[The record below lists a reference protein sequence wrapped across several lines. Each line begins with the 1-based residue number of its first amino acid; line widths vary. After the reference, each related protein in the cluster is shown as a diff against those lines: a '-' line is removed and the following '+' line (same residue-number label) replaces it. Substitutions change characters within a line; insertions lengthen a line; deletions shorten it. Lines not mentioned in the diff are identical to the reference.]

1 MNKLLT
7 ILFLLI
13 FTVSFSQEN
22 DSIKKKDTIKK
33 DLKVGLVLSG
43 GGAKGFAHVGVLK
56 VLEETGVR
64 VDYIGGTSMGAI
76 VGAMYASGYNAK
88 EIDSLIRTFDFD
100 KIMQDQIPRKSKPF
114 YEKQNGEKY
123 AITLPVER
131 GKVGLPKALS
141 KGQNVLNLTSELLQH
156 VDTIRDFNK
165 LPIPFFCIATNL
177 ETGKQ
182 ELLNS
187 GFLPRAVQASG
198 AFPTLLEPI
207 EIDGKLLAD
216 GGIVNNFPI
225 DEVLEMGAD
234 IIIGIDLKND
244 FDTKDELNSA
254 LKILNQIIG
263 FQMYKDY
270 GDKIKKTDVYLH
282 PNIDQYEVTSFDKLE
297 EIVKVGE
304 DAARLKFDEL
314 VKIAAQQI
322 GKREPILRKE
332 NPQEIKIKSIEIK
345 GNKDY
350 TRTYIKEKM
359 KIANGEAITF
369 SDFVEGINNLSAT
382 GNFTS
387 VQYEIEEEKDGS
399 IIRLKLKQN
408 DISTYVNFSVH
419 YDNLYKTGVLG
430 NITSK
435 HVLNKNDVFSLDL
448 ILGDNLRYN
457 LDYFIDNGSNWSFGL
472 KSRFNTFDFDTSLHT
487 NGFNVSQL
495 NLKYID
501 FTNQLYFQTVL
512 NRKFALGIGAEHKR
526 ISASTK
532 TLITTT
538 NQEKTYFDRSDYFNA
553 ISYLK
558 FDTYD
563 KKYFQKEGTFVDID
577 FRWYLFSSDYNDN
590 FNSFSQLK
598 GKFGYAHTF
607 FNKLTAHIT
616 SEAGITIGDNNNF
629 ILDYHLGGYGENYIN
644 SFIPFQGY
652 EFAGLSNSTFL
663 KSALTLRYEF
673 IKKHYL
679 MTTLNVARADSNLFN
694 GGDIFENTKTG
705 YGIGYGF
712 DSFLG
717 PVELNYTHSPDTK
730 ESFWYFNLG
739 YWF

>member
-7 ILFLLI
+7 ILLLFI
-13 FTVSFSQEN
+13 GFVAFSQEK
-22 DSIKKKDTIKK
+22 DSIKKNDSIKK

-43 GGAKGFAHVGVLK
+43 GGAKGFAHVGILK
-56 VLEETGVR
+56 VLEEAGVR

-114 YEKQNGEKY
+114 YEKQHGEKY
-123 AITLPVER
+123 AITLPVKK
-131 GKVGLPKALS
+131 GKVGLPIALS
-141 KGQNVLNLTSELLQH
+141 KGQNVLNLMSELLQH

-165 LPIPFFCIATNL
+165 LSIPFFCIATNL

-182 ELLNS
+182 EILNS

-198 AFPTLLEPI
+198 AFPTLLEPV

-234 IIIGIDLKND
+234 IIIGIDLKNEF
-244 FDTKDELNSA
+244 FDKEELNSA
-254 LKILNQIIG
+254 LKILDQIIG
-263 FQMYKDY
+263 FQMYGHHDE
-270 GDKIKKTDVYLH
+270 KIKKADIYLH
-282 PNIDQYEVTSFDKLE
+282 PNIDDYDVISFDKLE

-304 DAARLKFDEL
+304 DAARLKFDEF
-314 VKIAAQQI
+314 VEIAAQQTK
-322 GKREPILRKE
+322 KRRSIEKKV
-332 NPQEIKIKSIEIK
+332 NPKEIKIKAIYID
-345 GNKDY
+345 GNRDY
-350 TRTYIKEKM
+350 TRTYVKGKM
-359 KIANGEAITF
+359 KISNGETITYLRF
-369 SDFVEGINNLSAT
+369 LEGINNLSAT

-387 VQYEIEEEKDGS
+387 VQYEIEEEEDGS

-408 DISTYVNFSVH
+408 DISTYVKFSVH
-419 YDNLYKTGVLG
+419 YDDLYKTGVLG

-435 HVLNKNDVFSLDL
+435 HVFSKNDVRSLDL

-472 KSRFNTFDFDTSLHT
+472 KSRFNTFDFDTTLHT
-487 NGFNVSQL
+487 EGLNVNQL

-526 ISASTK
+526 INASTK
-532 TLITTT
+532 TLITNT
-538 NQEKTYFDRSDYFNA
+538 NDEKTYFDKSDYFNA

-563 KKYFQKEGTFVDID
+563 KKYFQKEGAFVAID
-577 FRWYLFSSDYNDN
+577 FRWFLFSSDYNDD

-598 GKFGYAHTF
+598 GKIGFAHTF

-629 ILDYHLGGYGENYIN
+629 VLDYHLGGYGENYIN

-652 EFAGLSNSTFL
+652 EFAGLSSSSFL

-673 IKKHYL
+673 AEKHYL
-679 MTTLNVARADSNLFN
+679 MSTLNVARTDSDLFN
-694 GGDIFENTKTG
+694 KGNIFENTKTG
-705 YGIGYGF
+705 YGIGYGY

-717 PVELNYTHSPDTK
+717 PIELNYTHSPDTK
-730 ESFWYFNLG
+730 ESYWYFNLG

>member
-1 MNKLLT
+1 MNKLLA
-7 ILFLLI
+7 ILLFFI
-13 FTVSFSQEN
+13 TVVAFSQE
-22 DSIKKKDTIKK
+22 KDTIEENKPIQK

-56 VLEETGVR
+56 VLEEAGVR

-76 VGAMYASGYNAK
+76 VGAMYASGYNAT

-123 AITLPVER
+123 GITLPVEK

-141 KGQNVLNLTSELLQH
+141 KGQNVLNLTTELLQH

-198 AFPTLLEPI
+198 AFPTLLEPV

-225 DEVLEMGAD
+225 DEVLAMGAD

-244 FDTKDELNSA
+244 YDSKEELNSA

-263 FQMYKDY
+263 FQMY
-270 GDKIKKTDVYLH
+270 GNHEEKIKRTDVYLH
-282 PNIDQYEVTSFDKLE
+282 PNINEYDVVSFDKLE
-297 EIVKVGE
+297 EIVEIGE
-304 DAARLKFDEL
+304 DAARLKYDEF

-322 GKREPILRKE
+322 KKRKSIQRKE
-332 NPQEIKIKSIEIK
+332 NPQEIKIKKIEID

-350 TRTYIKEKM
+350 TRTYVKGKM
-359 KIANGEAITF
+359 KISNGETITHANL
-369 SDFVEGINNLSAT
+369 VEGINNLSAT

-387 VQYEIEEEKDGS
+387 IQYEIDEEEGGS

-419 YDNLYKTGVLG
+419 YDKLYKTGVLG

-435 HVLNKNDVFSLDL
+435 HMLNKNDVFSLDL

-472 KSRFNTFDFDTSLHT
+472 KSRFNTFDFDTTLHT
-487 NGFNVSQL
+487 SDFNVNQL
-495 NLKYID
+495 NIKYVD

-512 NRKFALGIGAEHKR
+512 NRKFAVGIGAEHKR
-526 ISASTK
+526 INASTK
-532 TLITTT
+532 TLITSS
-538 NQEKTYFDRSDYFNA
+538 NDEKTYFDKSDYFSG

-563 KKYFQKEGTFVDID
+563 KKYFQKEGAFVDVD
-577 FRWYLFSSDYNDN
+577 FRWFFFSSDYNEN

-598 GKFGYAHTF
+598 GKVGYAHTF
-607 FNKLTAHIT
+607 FDKLTAHVT
-616 SEAGITIGDNNNF
+616 SEVGFTIGDNDNF
-629 ILDYHLGGYGENYIN
+629 VLDYHLGGLGENYIN
-644 SFIPFQGY
+644 SFVPFQGY
-652 EFAGLSNSTFL
+652 EFAGLSSSAFL
-663 KSALTLRYEF
+663 KTALALRYEF
-673 IKKHYL
+673 AENHYL
-679 MTTLNVARADSNLFN
+679 MSTANFARVDSDLFN
-694 GGDIFENTKTG
+694 EGRIFENTKTG
-705 YGIGYGF
+705 YGIGYGY

-717 PVELNYTHSPDTK
+717 PVEINYTHSPDTE
-730 ESFWYFNLG
+730 ESYWYFSLG